1 MCSFG
6 REHLSCS
13 DSIQESMF
21 IAAPIAAALNSQRN
35 PFMDVGAAAT
45 GHPGVMPKSATLWV
59 EDWESLEEHR
69 CFADLIHFLVERGA
83 QAKSYG

>member
-1 MCSFG
+1 MCFLG

-13 DSIQESMF
+13 DSLQESMF

-35 PFMDVGAAAT
+35 HFMDVGTAV
-45 GHPGVMPKSATLWV
+45 HPGVMAKSATLWV
-59 EDWESLEEHR
+59 EDWDSLEEHR

>member
-1 MCSFG
+1 MCSVG
-6 REHLSCS
+6 REHLCYS
-13 DSIQESMF
+13 DLVKESMF

-35 PFMDVGAAAT
+35 HFMDVGTAT
-45 GHPGVMPKSATLWV
+45 SHPGVMPKSATLWV

-83 QAKSYG
+83 QARSYG